1 MPCIVPITAPPLEAV
16 QAAQEASLH
25 HRREFGVPITDPI
38 RPGINS
44 IAAKDPA
51 LQRPVPQTDSAK
63 FGLDSSSGLLFRDN
77 NSASPFFTSD
87 SHESPTLFTNPNLV
101 SNSSVTPSP
110 LLGTTTHTNSPAMD
124 LFPGSASLNL
134 STGSFLP
141 TPRPNQSDSD
151 LAIKKLFEDCLVDG
165 YAEDNPFLFTPYTTE
180 TSSFTNSTLSSGL
193 DTPSIDLAQLD
204 SYLNATSFGTHD
216 FNLFGDTNG
225 LNSEEWNQN
234 PLFNPGMLAEDPIA
248 PYALF
253 KHTATVS
260 SASPQQFSFSSVGD
274 NQSLKT
280 ETLPSPE
287 LTPSISRKPATRRP
301 TIGKPAPRRTS
312 TAATPFTPITPAPTI
327 PSTPQPVISRATKR
341 RIPVV
346 DEDPNIVEKRRRNTV
361 AAQRSRAR
369 KAEEKAEDK
378 ARIEELEQERD
389 NLRVLLSFW
398 KDRACELGASPLE
411 DGET

>member
-1 MPCIVPITAPPLEAV
+1 MPSMIPITAPPREAV
-16 QAAQEASLH
+16 QAAHEAPLH
-25 HRREFGVPITDPI
+25 RPREFGGPITDPT
-38 RPGINS
+38 RPGINA

-77 NSASPFFTSD
+77 HSASPFFASD
-87 SHESPTLFTNPNLV
+87 SNESPTLFTTPNLV
-101 SNSSVTPSP
+101 SNTSVTPSP
-110 LLGTTTHTNSPAMD
+110 LLGNTTHTNSPAMD
-124 LFPGSASLNL
+124 SFPGSASLNL
-134 STGSFLP
+134 STGSFLS
-141 TPRPNQSDSD
+141 TPRPNPSDSD
-151 LAIKKLFEDCLVDG
+151 LAMKKLFEDCLVGD
-165 YAEDNPFLFTPYTTE
+165 YEDDTSFLFTPHTTE
-180 TSSFTNSTLSSGL
+180 TSSFTNSTLTSGL

-216 FNLFGDTNG
+216 FNLFGDANG

-253 KHTATVS
+253 KNTATVT

-274 NQSLKT
+274 NQSPMT
-280 ETLPSPE
+280 EVLPTPE
-287 LTPSISRKPATRRP
+287 LTPSISRKPAARRP

-312 TAATPFTPITPAPTI
+312 TAPTPFTPITPAPTI

-341 RIPVV
+341 RIPVI
-346 DEDPNIVEKRRRNTV
+346 DEDPAVVEKRRRNTI

-378 ARIEELEQERD
+378 IRIEQLEQERD
-389 NLRVLLSFW
+389 DLRALVSFW